1 MRIPG
6 SSINGGTRSRTLPG
20 IEGGAARVVAVASGK
35 GGVGKTSLAVNLALA
50 LADLGQRVIVV
61 DADLGLANVE
71 VLLGLSPPRTLFD
84 CLYRGRE
91 FREVLLPAP
100 GGIQVIAGG
109 TGFLEMAFLD
119 RERWQ
124 KLLDALPQL
133 DALADFVFLDTGAGL
148 HQNVLFFLAA
158 AGEVVVVVTPEP
170 TSLTD
175 GYSLIKVLD
184 RLQVH
189 REVLLVVNRAGS
201 EREAL
206 STARRLEAVAGRF
219 LRLPLTYL
227 GYVPED
233 GEVVRA
239 VKEQRPFYLANP
251 HSRPSRSVA
260 VLARRLVGLK
270 AVDLPE
276 KGVRGFVA
284 RLARMLGR

>member
-6 SSINGGTRSRTLPG
+6 SSFTGEPRSRPLPG
-20 IEGGAARVVAVASGK
+20 AGSAARVLAVTSGK
-35 GGVGKTSLAVNLALA
+35 GGVGKTNLAVNLALA

-71 VLLGLSPPRTLFD
+71 VLLGISPPRTLYD
-84 CLYRGRE
+84 CLYRDRDI
-91 FREVLLPAP
+91 REVLLPAP
-100 GGIQVIAGG
+100 GGIQIIAGG
-109 TGFLEMAFLD
+109 AGFLDMAFLD

-133 DALADFVFLDTGAGL
+133 DNLADFVLLDTGAGL
-148 HQNVLFFLAA
+148 SKNVLFFLAA

-184 RLQVH
+184 RLQAH

-201 EREAL
+201 EREAAA
-206 STARRLEAVAGRF
+206 TARRLEAVAGKF

-227 GYVPED
+227 GYIPDD
-233 GEVVRA
+233 GEVARA

-251 HSRPSRSVA
+251 QSRPSRSVA
-260 VLARRLVGLK
+260 GLARRLLGQE
-270 AVDLPE
+270 AGDLPE

-284 RLARMLGR
+284 RLARLLGR